1 MGNTMSCF
9 ERWGK
14 RTPDGPLLQI
24 KQNTLG
30 YPSGIIE
37 ATSSASTA
45 STQSTTAGTTSP
57 TPAPGSAFAT
67 TVAVERPSRRRQTYS
82 SKSRKSDTEIS
93 SMEELSDETESED
106 NDAVSAS
113 DIRMKKV
120 MQYRRALTK
129 VVKLKTHL
137 FSETVKV
144 TCSKDGEQIQWFKGK
159 SASGPQDRKKPSGFF
174 PVDKI
179 TSVKSQADNTK
190 ALVITVNNP
199 QPSTYNFTFKTPS
212 ERESWQDQ
220 VQSLMKF
227 MAMK

>member
-9 ERWGK
+9 DRWGK
-14 RTPDGPLLQI
+14 RAPDGPLLQI
-24 KQNTLG
+24 KSSESG
-30 YPSGIIE
+30 GSSGIIQ
-37 ATSSASTA
+37 AASTA
-45 STQSTTAGTTSP
+45 STAVGSTTTAPAATGGATSP
-57 TPAPGSAFAT
+57 GPAAP
-67 TVAVERPSRRRQTYS
+67 VPERPMRRRQTYS
-82 SKSRKSDTEIS
+82 LKAKKSDTEMS
-93 SMEELSDETESED
+93 SMEELSEESESDAD

-144 TCSKDGEQIQWFKGK
+144 TCSKDGEQVQWFKGK
-159 SASGPQDRKKPSGFF
+159 TAAGAQDRKKPSGSF

-190 ALVITVNNP
+190 VLVITVNNP
-199 QPSTYNFTFKTPS
+199 QPSTYNFTFKTPV
-212 ERESWQDQ
+212 ERESWQEQ
-220 VQSLMKF
+220 IQSLMKF

>member
-9 ERWGK
+9 DRWGK
-14 RTPDGPLLQI
+14 RAPDGPLLHI
-24 KQNTLG
+24 KTKTAG
-30 YPSGIIE
+30 GGSDIIQ
-37 ATSSASTA
+37 AASTA
-45 STQSTTAGTTSP
+45 STAAASTA
-57 TPAPGSAFAT
+57 PAPAAPGAAASPGPAAP
-67 TVAVERPSRRRQTYS
+67 VPERPLRRRQTYS
-82 SKSRKSDTEIS
+82 LKAKKSDTEMS
-93 SMEELSDETESED
+93 SLSELSDESESEPD

-144 TCSKDGEQIQWFKGK
+144 TCSKDGEQVQWFKGK
-159 SASGPQDRKKPSGFF
+159 SAAGAQDRKKPSGGF

-190 ALVITVNNP
+190 VLVITVNNP
-199 QPSTYNFTFKTPS
+199 QPTTYNFTFKSPG
-212 ERESWQDQ
+212 ERESWQEQ
-220 VQSLMKF
+220 IQSLMKF
-227 MAMK
+227 MSMK